1 MADRNFYD
9 AYGFSPGT
17 RPLAGGLVG
26 LLQDATRQRGADLEA
41 ASNPGTGQTS
51 ESYGNPEGL
60 LGRLLAL
67 QAEQNNP
74 AIPNAGQRQ
83 SEPRDSNFRQL
94 SRVAGAALP
103 QETESSAPPA
113 PASALPPPSGDF
125 EADQAQQA
133 REVAAADL
141 ARKFR
146 SPSRANAPP
155 PDPVDIAKSAGIGLA
170 NGAVGTA
177 GFFAGDIPTGFGF
190 FPKNLVANRVMRLA
204 GYPELGAD
212 QPDWVRDHFTANP
225 IRQAIEDHLPFGKF
239 YQPETRTGRFAETIG
254 EFAPLILGGWASRGA
269 AALTKGA
276 LRTLGTNLLRDAVA
290 PGVAVQGL
298 EEAYPESHAGKTL
311 QKAYPAIRRGLPL
324 ALAVKRHLTP

>member
-1 MADRNFYD
+1 MADRSFYD
-9 AYGFSPGT
+9 AYGLNPGT
-17 RPLAGGLVG
+17 KPQAGGLVG
-26 LLQDATRQRGADLEA
+26 LRQEAMRQRGADLEA
-41 ASNPGTGQTS
+41 ATNPGTGQTS
-51 ESYGNPEGL
+51 DSYGSPQGL

-67 QAEQNNP
+67 QLGQNNP
-74 AIPNAGQRQ
+74 AGQKQ
-83 SEPRDSNFRQL
+83 SEPSDPNFRRL
-94 SRVAGAALP
+94 SRVPGAALL
-103 QETESSAPPA
+103 QETGSSAPLA
-113 PASALPPPSGDF
+113 PASALPPPSSSGQF

-133 REVAAADL
+133 REVAATDL

-146 SPSRANAPP
+146 SPTRANAPP

-177 GFFAGDIPTGFGF
+177 GFFLGDMPTGFGYL
-190 FPKNLVANRVMRLA
+190 PKNLAVNTARRLA
-204 GYPELGAD
+204 GYPELAED
-212 QPDWVRDHFTANP
+212 QPDLIRDTLSADA
-225 IRQAIEDHLPFGKF
+225 IRRTIENHLPFGEF
-239 YQPETRTGRFAETIG
+239 YQPQTRTGRFAETIG

-298 EEAYPESHAGKTL
+298 EEAYPESHAGKIL

-324 ALAVKRHLTP
+324 ALAVKRYLTP